1 MKSKNWINRNINDLY
16 VKEAKK
22 KGYLSRSSFKL
33 IEIEKKYNLIVKS
46 NNVLELGSS
55 PGGWSQVVFEL
66 NPNIKLYAF
75 DLLNMKYSNKNLTF
89 INDDF
94 VNYNFSKFKKKF
106 DLIISDIAPNTS
118 GHKST
123 DHLKISSIIYDM
135 ISLLDKIADKNSNLV
150 FKIWKGSEEKEIINS
165 LKIKYKS
172 VSYFKPKS
180 SRKESS
186 EIFIIAQKYTD

>member
-16 VKEAKK
+16 VKKAKK

-46 NNVLELGSS
+46 NNALELGSS

-94 VNYNFSKFKKKF
+94 INYNFSKFKKKF

-165 LKIKYKS
+165 LKKKYKS

-180 SRKESS
+180 SRNESS
-186 EIFIIAQKYTD
+186 EIYIICESLK

>member
-1 MKSKNWINRNINDLY
+1 MKSKNWIKRNFNDLY

-33 IEIEKKYNLIVKS
+33 IEIEKKYRLIVKS
-46 NNVLELGSS
+46 TNVLELGSS
-55 PGGWSQVVFEL
+55 PGGWSQVVFEIK
-66 NPNIKLYAF
+66 PNIKLFAF

-89 INDDF
+89 IKDDF
-94 VNYNFSKFKKKF
+94 LNYNFDQFKNKF

-123 DHLKISSIIYDM
+123 DHLKISSIIFD
-135 ISLLDKIADKNSNLV
+135 IILLLDKIVDKKSNLV
-150 FKIWKGSEEKEIINS
+150 FKIWKGSEEKKIINS
-165 LKIKYKS
+165 LKKKYEL

-180 SRKESS
+180 SRNESP
-186 EIFIIAQKYTD
+186 EIYIICENLK

>member
-1 MKSKNWINRNINDLY
+1 MKSKNWINRNINDFY

-180 SRKESS
+180 SRNESS
-186 EIFIIAQKYTD
+186 EIYIICESLK